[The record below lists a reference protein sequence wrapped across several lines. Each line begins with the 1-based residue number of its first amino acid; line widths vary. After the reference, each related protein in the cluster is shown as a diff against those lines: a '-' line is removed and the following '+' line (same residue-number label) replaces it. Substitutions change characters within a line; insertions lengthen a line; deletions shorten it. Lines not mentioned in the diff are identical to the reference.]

1 MTIYYS
7 PLYIKKQGE
16 SFPAFCFMK
25 EDSLIELIDITK
37 IYHQGDNR
45 VVALDHLDLNVSKGE
60 FLAIMGKS
68 GCGKST
74 LINILGGL
82 DTPDQGQVLI
92 NGEDLARM
100 DEHRLT
106 LFRRDQVGIIFQFFN
121 LLPIL
126 SLEENVALPHLLKG
140 SPNTL
145 QARLD
150 QLLREMDLYQ
160 RKNHKPNELSGGE
173 MQRAAICRALIN
185 DPGIILADEPTGNL
199 DTSSGRQVLEILRRL
214 KDEQGKTVLLVTHS
228 PEGAAMAD
236 RVLKMKDGKLL

>member
-1 MTIYYS
+1 
-7 PLYIKKQGE
+7 
-16 SFPAFCFMK
+16 MK
-25 EDSLIELIDITK
+25 EDALIELIDITK
-37 IYHQGDNR
+37 IYHRGDNR
-45 VVALDHLDLNVSKGE
+45 VVALDHLGLKISKGE

-92 NGEDLARM
+92 HGEDLTRM

-106 LFRRDQVGIIFQFFN
+106 LFRRDQIGIIFQFFN

-140 SPNTL
+140 NLNTL

-150 QLLREMDLYQ
+150 RLLREMDLYH

-214 KDEQGKTVLLVTHS
+214 KDEQGKTILLVTHS

-236 RVLKMKDGKLL
+236 RVLRMKDGKLL